1 MKKLKRALLN
11 WLKAAKSKQKI
22 TKYSKYNDIRVAQED
37 LSRLKFHITGKNN
50 SIHIGRLG
58 AVSGLI
64 EIRIHGDNNE
74 IRLGDGLSVSKFLK
88 IVMGAPA
95 GNFGPVHHVRVHIG
109 ARSSFEDTQLQ
120 SYNSHSAIEIGERCM
135 FSFGINVYN
144 TDAHAILDAESGKVL
159 NYVKTLHIGNH
170 VWVGAYASIMKNVYI
185 ADDCIVGWGSVVSG
199 KFDTSNC
206 VLAGNPA
213 KLVRQGITW
222 EANGAQC
229 GYIEN
234 APASHQ
240 Q

>member
-11 WLKAAKSKQKI
+11 WFKAVKAKRKI
-22 TKYSKYNDIRVAQED
+22 TKYCKYNDIRVAQED

-50 SIHIGRLG
+50 SI
-58 AVSGLI
+58 
-64 EIRIHGDNNE
+64 
-74 IRLGDGLSVSKFLK
+74 
-88 IVMGAPA
+88 
-95 GNFGPVHHVRVHIG
+95 
-109 ARSSFEDTQLQ
+109 
-120 SYNSHSAIEIGERCM
+120 
-135 FSFGINVYN
+135 
-144 TDAHAILDAESGKVL
+144 
-159 NYVKTLHIGNH
+159 HIGNH

-234 APASHQ
+234 TPASHQ